1 MSDFNL
7 YCLPEELS
15 DKDYLIATYYCEFPV
30 GTDIVKKAGSIA
42 VGQTV
47 GTWIPVPGITDEMR
61 ERHMGRVVNIYDVP
75 PSELDSRDSRAGGP
89 PDGTPPAYAGV
100 NFRER
105 LSAYLIEVAF
115 PTVNFGPDFPMMF
128 TTLFGND
135 ASTSTQAKLV
145 ELRMPKAFAEGFGGP
160 NLGPAGVRRATG
172 VYGRPLLMS
181 MIKPCTGLTPEA
193 GAEIFYN
200 AAIGG
205 LDIVKDDELL
215 GDASFSPVVARVNA
229 YEKAADRVYEKT
241 GHRPLYIVNI
251 TGHTASLIERARAVI
266 DAGAKGVMASC
277 AAVGYSAF
285 RGLANY
291 LKDKNVL
298 LMGHYASTG
307 MLFEG
312 PLSGMGSHL
321 AVGRFPRLA
330 GADLMMI
337 NTPYGGYPLRYEK
350 YMKTVHHLTLPFY
363 DIKPTL
369 PVIGGGVHPGLTE
382 QFIEELGSDI
392 MLAAG
397 GAVHG
402 HPMGPA
408 AGAAAM
414 RQSIDAAV
422 SGVPLDE
429 AAASHRE
436 LAKALEQWGYVKKK

>member
-1 MSDFNL
+1 MSDFSL
-7 YCLPEELS
+7 YCLSEEVS
-15 DKDYLIATYYCEFPV
+15 DGDYLIATYYCEFPAD
-30 GTDIVKKAGSIA
+30 TDVMKKAGDIA

-61 ERHMGRVVNIYDVP
+61 ARHMGRVVNVCDVP
-75 PSELDSRDSRAGGP
+75 PTELDGNGRSSSDAQVSRGLTDTDAGFR
-89 PDGTPPAYAGV
+89 DGI
-100 NFRER
+100 R
-105 LSAYLIEVAF
+105 AYLIEIAF
-115 PTVNFGPDFPMMF
+115 PTINFGADFPMML

-145 ELRMPKAFAEGFGGP
+145 ELRMPKAFAEEFGGP
-160 NLGPAGVRRATG
+160 SLGAAGVRKATG

-200 AAIGG
+200 AAVGG

-215 GDASFSPVVARVNA
+215 GDTSFSPVAARVKA

-241 GHRPLYIVNI
+241 GNRPLYIVNI
-251 TGHTASLIERARAVI
+251 TGHTATLIERAKAAV

-285 RGLANY
+285 RGLADY
-291 LKDKNVL
+291 LKDRDVL
-298 LMGHYASTG
+298 LMGHYAGTG

-337 NTPYGGYPLRYEK
+337 NTPYGGYSLRYEK
-350 YMKTVHHLTLPFY
+350 YLKTVHYLTLPFHE
-363 DIKPTL
+363 IKPTL
-369 PVIGGGVHPGLTE
+369 PVVGGGVHPGLTE
-382 QFIEELGSDI
+382 KFIGELGGDI

-429 AAASHRE
+429 AAKSHCE
-436 LAKALEQWGYVKKK
+436 LATALEQWGYIQKP